1 LSWPPH
7 THALPLPG
15 LARTP
20 PRAPCHAQML
30 QGHPSELLRRLPII
44 CLEDAVLH
52 PTLLP
57 VAVWLMAAEV
67 GTPCCDSSGCT
78 LFLRLIIVL
87 FGSGQAVALH
97 HSDNLGLVK
106 RFGIGQASPGMGTP
120 EKKPEDECRDNV
132 LPPPGLAS
140 LSSSVTL
147 LPPLPSCCSPR
158 ATSWAPCTRLH
169 CASWCTT
176 SRASGGGAECS
187 VHAVDACHELQLS

>member
-1 LSWPPH
+1 MSWPPH

-132 LPPPGLAS
+132 LPPPRLGIPLV
-140 LSSSVTL
+140 LCHPLTPTPIL
-147 LPPLPSCCSPR
+147 LQSKGYQL
-158 ATSWAPCTRLH
+158 
-169 CASWCTT
+169 
-176 SRASGGGAECS
+176 GS
-187 VHAVDACHELQLS
+187 VHAAALCQLVHNLAGEWWWSGVLCACGGRMP